1 MESHIYNIALLAAID
16 ERLDELIEDYGDL
29 PEQIKKKEAKL
40 NDKKLLVNETE
51 TIVEEIRDF
60 IKKAKRT
67 LVELKD
73 KEDKLTQQQFKVRN
87 NKEFDAITNEI
98 NHLKTEHEKLAD
110 RMRTEGI
117 KEENLMNILNQQTAE
132 MNDAQKELDD
142 KFEEVQ
148 RLAGDQDR
156 ELSSLRE
163 KRGTVLNTIPKKFIS
178 DYERIRIMHRDAA
191 VLIRKNS
198 CSGCFN
204 AIPAQII
211 VEVRNN
217 LNTLYF
223 CESCGRLLVP
233 EDCVIEFEEI
243 A

>member
-29 PEQIKKKEAKL
+29 PEQIKKKEVKL

-51 TIVEEIRDF
+51 SILEEIRDF
-60 IKKAKRT
+60 IKKAKKT
-67 LVELKD
+67 LVELKE

-117 KEENLMNILNQQTAE
+117 KEENLLNILNQQTE
-132 MNDAQKELDD
+132 ELDEAQKELDD

-163 KRGTVLNTIPKKFIS
+163 KRSSVLITIPKKFIA
-178 DYERIRIMHRDAA
+178 DYERVRIMHRDAA

-223 CESCGRLLVP
+223 CESCGRLLIP

-243 A
+243 V

>member
-40 NDKKLLVNETE
+40 NDKKLLLNETE
-51 TIVEEIRDF
+51 MIVEEIRDF

-117 KEENLMNILNQQTAE
+117 KEENLLNILNQQTAE
-132 MNDAQKELDD
+132 LDEAQKELDD

-163 KRGTVLNTIPKKFIS
+163 KRSTVLNTIPKKFIA
-178 DYERIRIMHRDAA
+178 DYERVRIMHRDAA

>member
-132 MNDAQKELDD
+132 MNEAQKELDD

>member
-40 NDKKLLVNETE
+40 NEKKLLVNETE

-117 KEENLMNILNQQTAE
+117 KEENLMNILNQQTTE
-132 MNDAQKELDD
+132 LNEAQKELDD

-163 KRGTVLNTIPKKFIS
+163 KRSTVLNTIPKKFIA
-178 DYERIRIMHRDAA
+178 DYERVRIMHRDAA

>member
-117 KEENLMNILNQQTAE
+117 KEENLMNILNQQTAD
-132 MNDAQKELDD
+132 MNEAQKELDD

-163 KRGTVLNTIPKKFIS
+163 KRGTVMSTIPKKFIS

>member
-1 MESHIYNIALLAAID
+1 MDTQIYNVALLAAID

-29 PEQIKKKEAKL
+29 PEQIKKKEAVF
-40 NDKKLLVNETE
+40 NDKKLLVDETE
-51 TIVEEIRDF
+51 TILEEIREF

-67 LVELKD
+67 LVELKE
-73 KEDKLTQQQFKVRN
+73 KEEKLIQQQFQVRN

-117 KEENLMNILNQQTAE
+117 KEENLLKILEQQINEREEAK
-132 MNDAQKELDD
+132 KELDD
-142 KFEEVQ
+142 KFEEVKK
-148 RLAGDQDR
+148 LAGDQNR
-156 ELSSLRE
+156 ELSSLKE
-163 KRGTVLNTIPKKFIS
+163 KRASVEKTISKKILS
-178 DYERIRIMHRDAA
+178 DYDRVRIMHRDAA

-204 AIPAQII
+204 TIPAQII

-223 CESCGRLLVP
+223 CENCGRLLIP

>member
-117 KEENLMNILNQQTAE
+117 KEENLMNILNQQTTE
-132 MNDAQKELDD
+132 MNEAQKELDD

-163 KRGTVLNTIPKKFIS
+163 KRSTVLNTIPKKFIS